1 MLDGNWGVYDRPDE
15 WVSLMGGLSC
25 LTQAQW
31 LSGLSPHS
39 SPEEPALPWVSVKSP
54 SCAEVWGTVPL
65 AWRAGSLVI

>member
-1 MLDGNWGVYDRPDE
+1 MGVRCDRPEE
-15 WVSLMGGLSC
+15 WVSLMGGLSR

-39 SPEEPALPWVSVKSP
+39 SPEEPALPWVSVKNLPVLRSVALP
-54 SCAEVWGTVPL
+54 T